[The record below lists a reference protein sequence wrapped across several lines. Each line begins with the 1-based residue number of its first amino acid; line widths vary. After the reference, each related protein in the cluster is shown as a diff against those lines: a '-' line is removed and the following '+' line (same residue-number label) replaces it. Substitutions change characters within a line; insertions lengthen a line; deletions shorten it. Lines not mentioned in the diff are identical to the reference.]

1 MQRSTINLL
10 FILIISFCSFDSQAQ
25 GLYEYYLSQ
34 IRNNYIQGKLETVEY
49 YVEKGKGK
57 YPDSTI
63 FYLQS
68 ADLKY
73 FLKDYEGVIKELNI
87 AQGLGSTNPQLYFS
101 RAVAYHNLK
110 NLDSAALDYQK
121 FLSNFPLDTFA
132 RVNYGILEF
141 ERKNYSIA
149 KQQLSS
155 YVNDDKFEFPRKQL
169 ILAEIY
175 KVEKDFDSVIWIST
189 KILDIDSTVINAYKL
204 RALAHEE
211 LNHDFKFCEDYLKAF
226 ELGDYSVKQKFD
238 TFGCFEILNMSD
250 PNSPYSYPPPPP
262 EIIVIEEEIIEEK

>member
-1 MQRSTINLL
+1 MIKHLTIFLLSFGAYST
-10 FILIISFCSFDSQAQ
+10 QAQ

-34 IRNNYIQGKLETVEY
+34 IRKNYIQGNLESVEY
-49 YVEKGKGK
+49 YIEKGKEK

-68 ADLKY
+68 ADVNY
-73 FLKDYEGVIKELNI
+73 FLKDYEGAIKDLNI

-110 NLDSAALDYQK
+110 NLDSAALDYKK
-121 FLSNFPLDTFA
+121 FLSSYPLDTFA

-149 KQQLSS
+149 KEQLRS
-155 YVNDDKFEFPRKQL
+155 YFNDSKFEFPRKQL

-175 KVEKDFDSVIWIST
+175 KVEKDFDSIIWIST
-189 KILDIDSTVINAYKL
+189 KILDIDSTIIKAYRL
-204 RALAHEE
+204 RAYAHEE
-211 LNHDFKFCEDYLKAF
+211 LNHDFMSCEDYLKAF
-226 ELGDYSVKQKFD
+226 ELGDYSVKHKFD
-238 TFGCFEILNMSD
+238 TFGCFEILKMSD

-262 EIIVIEEEIIEEK
+262 EIIVVEEEIIEEK